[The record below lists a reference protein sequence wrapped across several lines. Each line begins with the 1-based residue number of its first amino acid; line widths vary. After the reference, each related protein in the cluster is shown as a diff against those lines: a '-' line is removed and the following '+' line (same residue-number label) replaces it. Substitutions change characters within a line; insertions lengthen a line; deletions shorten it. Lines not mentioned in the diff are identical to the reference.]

1 MTSDT
6 ETLWLFPL
14 LSKCTS
20 LAFFSFFFLLF
31 LLKSIFLWSHP
42 GGPAWANHNVIPG
55 PRGLPFIGSMLLMT
69 GLAHRKIAAS
79 AQAYGA
85 KRLMAFSL
93 GQTRVI
99 VTCHPDVAKE
109 ILNGSTFVDR
119 PVKESARILMF
130 DRAIGFAPYGA
141 YWRTLRRI
149 AAMHLFCPKQMKA
162 SERQRKVISDEMVE
176 IMHRKRESI
185 CVRDLIR
192 RASLCNMIWSVFGRK
207 YRLDSNDVQLLELRK
222 LVDEGYEV
230 LGTCNWTDHLPW
242 LAEFDPQGIR
252 FRCSN
257 LLPKVKRFVNRIIQ
271 EHRAQTSEVSADF
284 THVLLSLQGS
294 DRLSDSDMIAVLW
307 EMIFRGTDTVAVM
320 MEWILARLVL
330 HPDVQSRI
338 QEELDRVV
346 GRYRPIRESDIA
358 NLVHLPALVKEVLR
372 LHPPGPLLS
381 WARMAISDT
390 TVDGHHVAAGTTA
403 MVNMWAISR
412 DPHLWKEP
420 SEFRSER
427 FAKDFSVMGSDLR
440 LAPFGSGRRSCPG
453 KNLGLTTVS
462 FWVASLLQEFELDGN
477 NVDLTEV
484 LKLSCEMANPLILNV
499 RPRRTSTTSFL

>member
-20 LAFFSFFFLLF
+20 LAFFSFFVLVFLA
-31 LLKSIFLWSHP
+31 KSIFHWAH
-42 GGPAWANHNVIPG
+42 PAWAYHHVPG

-69 GLAHRKIAAS
+69 GLAHRKIATA
-79 AQAYGA
+79 AQSFGA
-85 KRLMAFSL
+85 ERLMGFSL
-93 GQTRVI
+93 GRTRVI

-109 ILNGSTFVDR
+109 ILNGSAFVDR

-162 SERQRKVISDEMVE
+162 SERQRKVLSDEIAEM
-176 IMHRKRESI
+176 MHQKRKSI
-185 CVRDLIR
+185 CVRDLVR
-192 RASLCNMIWSVFGRK
+192 RASLCNMMWSVFGRK
-207 YRLDSNDVQLLELRK
+207 YRLDSDDAQLMELMK

-230 LGTCNWTDHLPW
+230 LGTFNWTDHLPW
-242 LAEFDPQGIR
+242 LTDFDPQGIR
-252 FRCSN
+252 FRCSK
-257 LLPKVKRFVNRIIQ
+257 LLPKVKHFVNRMIQ
-271 EHRAQTSEVSADF
+271 EHRSKTTQSNADF

-294 DRLSDSDMIAVLW
+294 ERLSDSDMIAVLW

-330 HPDVQSRI
+330 HPEVQSRV
-338 QEELDRVV
+338 QVELDRVV
-346 GRYRPIRESDIA
+346 GRCRPVTESDIT
-358 NLVHLPALVKEVLR
+358 NLIHLPAVVKEVLR

-412 DPHLWKEP
+412 DQHLWEEP
-420 SEFRSER
+420 SEFRPER
-427 FAKDFSVMGSDLR
+427 FEIDKDFSVMGSDLR
-440 LAPFGSGRRSCPG
+440 VAPFGSGRRSCPG

-462 FWVASLLQEFELDGN
+462 FWVASLLHEFELDGN

-484 LKLSCEMANPLILNV
+484 LKLSCEMASPLILNV
-499 RPRRTSTTSFL
+499 RPRRTSTTSFF